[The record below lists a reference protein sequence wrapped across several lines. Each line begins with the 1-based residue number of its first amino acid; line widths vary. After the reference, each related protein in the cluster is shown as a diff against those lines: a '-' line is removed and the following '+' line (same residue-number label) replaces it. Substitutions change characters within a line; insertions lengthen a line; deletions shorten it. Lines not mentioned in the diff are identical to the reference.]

1 MQPTLSQRT
10 ISQVLADAFEIYRR
24 NWTKLTAIAA
34 IFIVPLTLLGHFIAH
49 IVIVQA
55 PSRAE
60 VEARGLDAFPAGFW
74 DAVLGAAV
82 LGILTLLITQIVQG
96 AVTRTVAGA
105 VLDEPLEMGAAYRY
119 GLTRLGSI
127 LLVGVLVSLAAMGGF
142 LLLVI
147 PGFIFLVRFSL
158 SVPALVIEG
167 TRGRA
172 ALSRSW
178 KLTRGYGW
186 HTFGA
191 LFVAAVLL
199 SVATAILTAPFAQGW
214 FGQAVAA
221 SVGSALTMPFAA
233 MVAVVLY
240 MDLRAREGQSDVRVV
255 RSEFDAAGVP
265 A

>member
-1 MQPTLSQRT
+1 MQATLSQRT
-10 ISQVLADAFEIYRR
+10 ISQVLADAFEVYRK
-24 NWTKLTAIAA
+24 NWGKLTAIAA
-34 IFIVPLTLLGHFIAH
+34 IFIFPLTLLGHFITH
-49 IVIVQA
+49 LVVVQT

-60 VEARGLDAFPAGFW
+60 VEARGFEAFPAGFW
-74 DAVLGAAV
+74 DAVIGAVV

-96 AVTRTVAGA
+96 AIARTAAGA
-105 VLDEPLEMGAAYRY
+105 VLDEPLEMGTAYRY
-119 GLTRLGSI
+119 GLVRLGSI
-127 LLVGVLVSLAAMGGF
+127 LLVGVLISLAVMGGL

-178 KLTRGYGW
+178 RLTRGQGW

-191 LFVAAVLL
+191 LFVSAVLL
-199 SVATAILTAPFAQGW
+199 GLATSILTLPFAQNW

-221 SVGSALTMPFAA
+221 SVGSVLTMPYAA
-233 MVAVVLY
+233 MVSVVLY
-240 MDLRAREGQSDVRVV
+240 MDLRAREGQSDVSVV
-255 RSEFDAAGVP
+255 RREFDAAGMP